1 MEELASIP
9 VRTVRSRVELVAE
22 LGLVVGGKVCFLMKF
37 IFPMCERAAIIKFA
51 FAKQLPIPAHL
62 SLELH
67 LILLYKVITLLFGV
81 EVTLGSLHSGSLK

>member
-1 MEELASIP
+1 M
-9 VRTVRSRVELVAE
+9 ELVAE

-37 IFPMCERAAIIKFA
+37 MFPMCERAAIVEFA

-67 LILLYKVITLLFGV
+67 LVLLYKVIALLLGV
-81 EVTLGSLHSGSLK
+81 EVTLGSLNSGTLE